1 MIKTTITTLVD
12 SALNTTVDTIQT
24 SKKIFVDTFVKH
36 EGLAKSLN
44 EFVDAQTDYTKQ
56 AIDASFTASNNVYN
70 AITDKTFY
78 IDTIKSAQEAVQSLF
93 HTQKKGN
100 NNE

>member
-1 MIKTTITTLVD
+1 MLATVV
-12 SALNTTVDTIQT
+12 NNTVDAIQT

-56 AIDASFTASNNVYN
+56 AIDASMKAGNEVYN
-70 AITDKTFY
+70 TVFDRAFYTDTMKTM
-78 IDTIKSAQEAVQSLF
+78 QESVQALY
-93 HTQKKGN
+93 HTQKKK
-100 NNE
+100 EK

>member
-1 MIKTTITTLVD
+1 MQTFIH
-12 SALNTTVDTIQT
+12 TTVDAIQT

-56 AIDASFTASNNVYN
+56 AIDVSVSTGTKVYDIISDKSFYTDTMKIMQETA
-70 AITDKTFY
+70 
-78 IDTIKSAQEAVQSLF
+78 QSLF
-93 HTQKKGN
+93 HTQKKEGK
-100 NNE
+100 

>member
-1 MIKTTITTLVD
+1 MLATLV
-12 SALNTTVDTIQT
+12 NNTVDAIQT

-56 AIDASFTASNNVYN
+56 AIDASMKVGNEVYK
-70 AITDKTFY
+70 TVSDRTFY
-78 IDTIKSAQEAVQSLF
+78 TDTMKTMQESVQALY
-93 HTQKKGN
+93 HTQKKKK
-100 NNE
+100 EK

>member
-1 MIKTTITTLVD
+1 MLATLV
-12 SALNTTVDTIQT
+12 NNTVDAIQT

-56 AIDASFTASNNVYN
+56 AIDASVKAGNEVYK
-70 AITDKTFY
+70 TVSDRTFY
-78 IDTIKSAQEAVQSLF
+78 TDTMKTMQESVQALY
-93 HTQKKGN
+93 HTQKKK
-100 NNE
+100 EEK

>member
-1 MIKTTITTLVD
+1 MLATLI
-12 SALNTTVDTIQT
+12 NNTVDAIQT

-56 AIDASFTASNNVYN
+56 AVDASMKAGNEVYK
-70 AITDKTFY
+70 TVSDRTFY
-78 IDTIKSAQEAVQSLF
+78 TDTMKAMQESAQTIF
-93 HTQKKGN
+93 NTQKKK
-100 NNE
+100 EEVK